1 MLEEEVIVDEED
13 PREIVHWFDRA
24 PIASTGADAA
34 VLMATAFAAGA
45 LAAVGLLLLSGRL
58 RD

>member
-1 MLEEEVIVDEED
+1 MLEDEVRIDEED

-24 PIASTGADAA
+24 PIAPTGADVAA
-34 VLMATAFAAGA
+34 LMATAFTAGA